1 MAMLTPNKIKGY
13 QFQQAGRGT
22 YRADEVDDFLNQI
35 VESYEQ
41 VFKENGELVKKLSI
55 LATKLDEYRKEETS
69 VRKALVNAQ
78 TFIDKM
84 IDDANKES
92 KKIIAEAESR
102 AQNVDSITNAKIKV
116 MVDEVEG
123 KMRIAYEK
131 ATSQAK
137 QTKENAHK
145 EAETLI
151 LEAHERADKMIAE
164 AKLSASEILE
174 GANKEAHKEAELLK
188 AEIEKEK
195 EILDNL
201 KATSNQ
207 FKTELVVL
215 YERQLKN
222 VEQMPDYK
230 LDSGLEEKVKK
241 IVEEKKSEEKL
252 DTDEK
257 AVEEIVDGFVKSD
270 DDYFDAD
277 DLIREYA
284 VKDKDEK
291 YNSESFDLKIS
302 DDDEEAESSEEKDE
316 FEDIFSDSGSSEG
329 FRFTAEDFDDIS
341 REITERE
348 DEDFAFSTEDVDF
361 FTEKTENEDIPVS
374 KPERKRTV
382 DIAFSDDDAVKISK
396 DEDMFLSQKEE
407 TKRES
412 GFKFFDNIDMS
423 DDETFDIESSDEVE
437 TDDIF
442 GKSEDDDVESFSF
455 LKNIFGKNNN

>member
-22 YRADEVDDFLNQI
+22 YRSDEVDDFLNQI

-84 IDDANKES
+84 IEDANKES

-164 AKLSASEILE
+164 AKLSASEILD
-174 GANKEAHKEAELLK
+174 GANKEALKEAENLK

-201 KATSNQ
+201 KETSNQ

-230 LDSGLEEKVKK
+230 LDSGLEETVKK
-241 IVEEKKSEEKL
+241 IVEEKKSEEKPIVG
-252 DTDEK
+252 EK

-291 YNSESFDLKIS
+291 YNSESFAFDA
-302 DDDEEAESSEEKDE
+302 EEAREKAEDGEEKDE
-316 FEDIFSDSGSSEG
+316 FEDIFSDSGSSDG

-341 REITERE
+341 REIIEQE
-348 DEDFAFSTEDVDF
+348 DENFDFSTKDVDF
-361 FTEKTENEDIPVS
+361 FTEKTEKEDIPVS
-374 KPERKRTV
+374 KTERKRTV

-396 DEDMFLSQKEE
+396 DEDMFLSQNEE
-407 TKRES
+407 PKKES
-412 GFKFFDNIDMS
+412 GFKFFDNIDIS
-423 DDETFDIESSDEVE
+423 DDETFDIEDTDSVE
-437 TDDIF
+437 ADDIF
-442 GKSEDDDVESFSF
+442 GKSDDDDSENFSF